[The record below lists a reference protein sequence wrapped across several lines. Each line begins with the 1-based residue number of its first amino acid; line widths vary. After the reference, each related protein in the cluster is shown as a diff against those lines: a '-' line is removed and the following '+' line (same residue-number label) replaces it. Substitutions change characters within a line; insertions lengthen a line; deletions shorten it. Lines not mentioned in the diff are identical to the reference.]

1 MRGRYWFRTS
11 DLCRVKEDHGLANL
25 LIITP
30 KAPLTSADAI
40 QKLSSSCI
48 VSLHRA
54 DFSRTRD
61 SAAILPHGKRVR
73 VYAGCCPGGVTD
85 QAYAKLNQHKNPS
98 RGLGEAHQ
106 HRSVVAVSIG
116 NVEPAF
122 SHRPELESL
131 TCVSC
136 GRTEWY
142 AIDPA
147 TMQQNFGGVSV
158 AAGTTITAGA

>member
-1 MRGRYWFRTS
+1 
-11 DLCRVKEDHGLANL
+11 
-25 LIITP
+25 
-30 KAPLTSADAI
+30 
-40 QKLSSSCI
+40 LSSSCI
-48 VSLHRA
+48 VSLYRA

-73 VYAGCCPGGVTD
+73 VYAGCCPGGVTG
-85 QAYAKLNQHKNPS
+85 QAYAKLNQYKNPS

-106 HRSVVAVSIG
+106 HRSVVAVFYRKCGACIQPST
-116 NVEPAF
+116 
-122 SHRPELESL
+122 ELESL

-158 AAGTTITAGA
+158 AAGTTITTGA